1 MKNAYI
7 IKIFLLFLHCIIFL
21 LFIMAKKRIY
31 IKESELKSLISTATK
46 EILGNM
52 LTEMPY
58 ERSDF
63 FIFVDINPR
72 NAYIHLAKILL
83 YGNNTNDL
91 NGWINEIVNKFTIPS
106 LLGKV
111 YVSNK
116 ARAKVIING
125 YINNFFDK
133 NFQDY
138 TTQME
143 NFCAATINDIE
154 GKAKKNGLQ
163 LPIHNEIK
171 TAIENGKNLIVDY
184 ANSVS
189 SLASG
194 TTPAQANSLLQ
205 DTIRNGVDNIIQY

>member
-1 MKNAYI
+1 
-7 IKIFLLFLHCIIFL
+7 
-21 LFIMAKKRIY
+21 MAKKRIY
-31 IKESELKSLISTATK
+31 IKESELKYLISTSTK
-46 EILGNM
+46 EILENI

-58 ERSDF
+58 ERVDF
-63 FIFVDINPR
+63 FIFVDTNAR

-143 NFCAATINDIE
+143 NFCAVAISDVE

-163 LPIHNEIK
+163 PPIHNEIK

-184 ANSVS
+184 ANTVS

-194 TTPAQANSLLQ
+194 TTQDQANSLLQ
-205 DTIRNGVDNIIQY
+205 ETIRNGVDNIIQY